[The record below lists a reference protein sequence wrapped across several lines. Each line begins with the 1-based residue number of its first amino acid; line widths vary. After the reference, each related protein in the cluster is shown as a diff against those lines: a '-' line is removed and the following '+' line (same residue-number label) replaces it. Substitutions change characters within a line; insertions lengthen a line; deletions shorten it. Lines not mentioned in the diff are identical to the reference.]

1 MPDTSTFLVYGYIV
15 ILGILA
21 AYILSLAIK
30 GKKILKKLDQIQ
42 SKKIESKCSLL
53 AFLRAGRSRPFSF

>member
-42 SKKIESKCSLL
+42 SKK
-53 AFLRAGRSRPFSF
+53 